1 MTVIIVGHVNKEGGI
16 AGPKVLEHMVDAV
29 LYFEG
34 ERRESFRIIRA
45 IKNRYGSTG
54 EIGVFQMTDKGLE
67 EVSNPSEML
76 LSSRPS
82 GVSGNCPACVIEGT
96 RPIIAEIQALSAK
109 SFLQSPKRV
118 SSGIEYNRLC
128 LILAVLEKRLGL
140 RFSSDDVYL
149 NVIGGLSL
157 DDPSCDLPVA
167 LALISS
173 KNDRPLD
180 EKLVAFGEIGLS
192 GELRPV
198 GDVERRIKEAARLG
212 FTTVIIPKGN
222 VLKDKI
228 ADVNVIGMSS
238 IFEAIR
244 IFKDNN
250 SKEK

>member
-1 MTVIIVGHVNKEGGI
+1 M
-16 AGPKVLEHMVDAV
+16 
-29 LYFEG
+29 
-34 ERRESFRIIRA
+34 
-45 IKNRYGSTG
+45 
-54 EIGVFQMTDKGLE
+54 
-67 EVSNPSEML
+67 
-76 LSSRPS
+76 
-82 GVSGNCPACVIEGT
+82 
-96 RPIIAEIQALSAK
+96 
-109 SFLQSPKRV
+109 
-118 SSGIEYNRLC
+118 
-128 LILAVLEKRLGL
+128 LEKRLGL

-222 VLKDKI
+222 IIKDKI

-250 SKEK
+250 SKEQ